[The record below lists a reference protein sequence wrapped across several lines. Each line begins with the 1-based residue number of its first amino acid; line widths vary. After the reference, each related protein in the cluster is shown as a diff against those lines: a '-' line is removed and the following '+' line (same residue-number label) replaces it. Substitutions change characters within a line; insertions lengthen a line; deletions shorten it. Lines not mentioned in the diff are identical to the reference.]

1 MNIRNPETRKYLYK
15 VCIAV
20 ILLLQVMRLIPG
32 DYVASIVNVATAV
45 FGIGAPA
52 LAIPNT
58 PEGRHEA

>member
-1 MNIRNPETRKYLYK
+1 LNIRNPETRKYLYK

-20 ILLLQVMRLIPG
+20 ILLLQVMRLVPG
-32 DYVASIVNVATAV
+32 EYVPAIVNVATAV

-58 PEGRHEA
+58 PERESL

>member
-1 MNIRNPETRKYLYK
+1 MNIKDPATRRYLYK

-32 DYVASIVNVATAV
+32 DYVTPIINVATAV
-45 FGIGAPA
+45 LGLGAPA

-58 PEGRHEA
+58 PAAGE

>member
-1 MNIRNPETRKYLYK
+1 MNIKDPATRRYLYK
-15 VCIAV
+15 VSIAV

-58 PEGRHEA
+58 PDGRHEA

>member
-1 MNIRNPETRKYLYK
+1 MNIKNPETRKYLYK
-15 VCIAV
+15 VAIAV

-32 DYVASIVNVATAV
+32 EYVASIVNVATAV

-58 PEGRHEA
+58 PERESL